1 MKDSLHFFVSF
12 LLRLLFGV
20 PPQSY
25 SSRPILKR
33 FGGDGSRLS
42 PHLFQVLP
50 QSVDCGGLQQPALV
64 WLARGALVLCGY
76 EPCHVSVK
84 LTIEE
89 YGSKLTQAHL
99 RMQYCLSYHC
109 ECSLKLYTQLPQM
122 QVNGV
127 ALSNIL
133 G

>member
-1 MKDSLHFFVSF
+1 MKDFLHFLISLSLYSVHDEQ
-12 LLRLLFGV
+12 
-20 PPQSY
+20 PQSY
-25 SSRPILKR
+25 LSRPILKK

-50 QSVDCGGLQQPALV
+50 QSVDCVGLQQPALV